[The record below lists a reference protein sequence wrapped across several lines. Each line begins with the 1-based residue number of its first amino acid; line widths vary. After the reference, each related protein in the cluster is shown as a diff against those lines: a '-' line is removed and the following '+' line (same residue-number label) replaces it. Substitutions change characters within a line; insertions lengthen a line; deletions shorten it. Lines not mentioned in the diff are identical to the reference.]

1 MTMNYESFEAAI
13 ADFYVSVAKL
23 DPTVTPPIVGWKK
36 TPQIFDKKSLQLFEA
51 KLRSQKAIFIILLKF
66 NNWHSKIASKNQE

>member
-36 TPQIFDKKSLQLFEA
+36 TLKSSTKNRYNFLKPSYVPKKLSL
-51 KLRSQKAIFIILLKF
+51 
-66 NNWHSKIASKNQE
+66 